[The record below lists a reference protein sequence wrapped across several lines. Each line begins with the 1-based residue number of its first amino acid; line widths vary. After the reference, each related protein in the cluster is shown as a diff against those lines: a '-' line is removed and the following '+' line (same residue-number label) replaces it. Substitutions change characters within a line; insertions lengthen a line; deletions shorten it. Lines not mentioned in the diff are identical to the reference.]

1 MSILTV
7 VLSCRYLE
15 IVQKQRLEMEDI
27 MAKRLREQENSLSSA
42 GHKALQEKENNVQ
55 SVIDAAL
62 AAQEAEHEADK
73 KAYQEIVTAEVK
85 ANLTEQFAKEMDEI
99 RKQNAA
105 KLEEKTCALKE
116 LSAKLQHLDMALS
129 ASQANKE
136 GSLKAHRLSAAA
148 LALSEK
154 LETSESAATELSAL
168 SKAAGTEGVIA
179 TACATI
185 PKSVNTG
192 VPTLAELQA
201 RFEKVAKKCRQSL
214 LVPGGLLGL
223 EGQLTGM
230 VMAAVTYPPTDHGDT
245 AEHKLEQA
253 RELVAQGSLE
263 EAIGKVEG
271 LSGQANF
278 VAADWKKDAIERV
291 AVEKALKVIKMECAL
306 LNESCLEDSSP

>member
-1 MSILTV
+1 
-7 VLSCRYLE
+7 
-15 IVQKQRLEMEDI
+15 MEDI
-27 MAKRLREQENSLSSA
+27 MAKRLREQEHSLTTS
-42 GHKALQEKENNVQ
+42 GQKALQEKENNIQ

-105 KLEEKTCALKE
+105 KLEEKMSALKE
-116 LSAKLQHLDMALS
+116 LSAKVQHLDVALS
-129 ASQANKE
+129 TSQMNKE

-154 LETSESAATELSAL
+154 LETNESAATELAAL

-185 PKSVNTG
+185 PSSVNVG

-201 RFEKVAKKCRQSL
+201 RFVKIAKKCRQAL
-214 LVPGGLLGL
+214 LVPEGELGL

-230 VMAAVTYPPTDHGDT
+230 VMAAVTYPPTDNGNT
-245 AEHKLEQA
+245 AEHKLEEA

-263 EAIGKVEG
+263 EAIGKLES

-278 VAADWKKDAIERV
+278 VASDWKQAAIDRV
-291 AVEKALKVIKMECAL
+291 AVEKALKVIKMECTL
-306 LNESCLEDSSP
+306 LNESCLEDESMSP